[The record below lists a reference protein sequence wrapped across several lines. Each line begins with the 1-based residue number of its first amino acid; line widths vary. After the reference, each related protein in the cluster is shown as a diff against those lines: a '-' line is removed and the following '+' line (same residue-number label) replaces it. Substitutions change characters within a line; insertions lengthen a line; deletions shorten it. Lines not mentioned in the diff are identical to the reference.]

1 MTPEPA
7 PDEATRRAARAC
19 EAALPEAFGTHRV
32 AFGFD
37 GFLDTVRVLVDER
50 RDADSFDRVERLA
63 DMADHV
69 ADSAARNSSVTF
81 EWVTRGRR
89 TGGHV
94 AHLSRALG
102 TLGFDPTMVGRFG
115 RPPAEPFAREFAD
128 RDLLSVGTPSRTDAV
143 EFDDGKLLLPEMIDV
158 QQFDWAT
165 MRERVGLEAL
175 AERLEN
181 LDLLGVGYWVDTPRI
196 RTILE
201 GLRTELFPTLS
212 SPPDR
217 LLFDPGDLRQ
227 IDTDRLRSGVRA
239 LTRLDGTVP
248 VTVSAN
254 RSETAVLADAVET
267 EEEPEPPSPN
277 EDGDEAGDGT
287 APPRGGDGNRLG
299 MAADARTARVGLG
312 VTRLVAHGAEGAV
325 AVTDEGLARVRAP
338 LVRDP
343 ELTTSA
349 GDHFNAGLAVG
360 LLAGMDESAALV
372 SACAL
377 AGQFVRTGDPPTPDA
392 FRSFV
397 GSYIDRFRDDG

>member
-1 MTPEPA
+1 MTPERA
-7 PDEATRRAARAC
+7 PDDATRRAARAC

-50 RDADSFDRVERLA
+50 QDADSFDRVERLA

-175 AERLEN
+175 AERLEH

-196 RTILE
+196 RTVLE

-227 IDTDRLRSGVRA
+227 IDADRVRAGSRA
-239 LTRLDGTVP
+239 LTRLDETVP

-254 RSETAVLADAVET
+254 RSETAVLADVVGAEDG
-267 EEEPEPPSPN
+267 PRSPN
-277 EDGDEAGDGT
+277 EADDGDPVAGRSG
-287 APPRGGDGNRLG
+287 GGDRLG
-299 MAADARTARVGLG
+299 LADDARTARAGLG
-312 VTRLVAHGAEGAV
+312 VTRFVAHGAEGAV

-338 LVRDP
+338 RVRDP

-360 LLAGMDESAALV
+360 LLAGMDEPAALV
-372 SACAL
+372 AACSL
-377 AGQFVRTGDPPTPDA
+377 AGQFVRTGDPPSPDA

-397 GSYIDRFRDDG
+397 GSYIDRFQEDG

>member
-50 RDADSFDRVERLA
+50 QDADSFDRVERLA

-81 EWVTRGRR
+81 EWITRGRR

-175 AERLEN
+175 AERLEH

-196 RTILE
+196 RTVLE

-227 IDTDRLRSGVRA
+227 IDADRVRAGSRA
-239 LTRLDGTVP
+239 LTRLDETVP

-254 RSETAVLADAVET
+254 RSETAVLADVVGAEDGAR
-267 EEEPEPPSPN
+267 SPN
-277 EDGDEAGDGT
+277 EGADGDPVAGRSG
-287 APPRGGDGNRLG
+287 GGDRLG
-299 MAADARTARVGLG
+299 LADDARTARAGLG
-312 VTRLVAHGAEGAV
+312 VTRFVAHGAEGAV

-338 LVRDP
+338 RVRDP

-360 LLAGMDESAALV
+360 LLAGMDEPAALV
-372 SACAL
+372 AACSL
-377 AGQFVRTGDPPTPDA
+377 AGQFVRTGDPPSPDA

-397 GSYIDRFRDDG
+397 GSYIDRFQEDG

>member
-1 MTPEPA
+1 
-7 PDEATRRAARAC
+7 
-19 EAALPEAFGTHRV
+19 
-32 AFGFD
+32 
-37 GFLDTVRVLVDER
+37 
-50 RDADSFDRVERLA
+50 
-63 DMADHV
+63 
-69 ADSAARNSSVTF
+69 
-81 EWVTRGRR
+81 
-89 TGGHV
+89 
-94 AHLSRALG
+94 
-102 TLGFDPTMVGRFG
+102 MVGRFG

-175 AERLEN
+175 AERLEH

-196 RTILE
+196 RTVLE

-227 IDTDRLRSGVRA
+227 IDADRVRAGSRA
-239 LTRLDGTVP
+239 LTRLDETVP

-254 RSETAVLADAVET
+254 RSETAVLADVVGAEDGAR
-267 EEEPEPPSPN
+267 SPN
-277 EDGDEAGDGT
+277 EGADGDPVAGRSG
-287 APPRGGDGNRLG
+287 GGDRLG
-299 MAADARTARVGLG
+299 LADDARTARAGLG
-312 VTRLVAHGAEGAV
+312 VTRFVAHGAEGAV

-338 LVRDP
+338 RVRDP

-360 LLAGMDESAALV
+360 LLAGMDEPAALV
-372 SACAL
+372 AACSL
-377 AGQFVRTGDPPTPDA
+377 AGQFVRTGDPPSPDA

-397 GSYIDRFRDDG
+397 GSYIDRFQEDG

>member
-7 PDEATRRAARAC
+7 PDDATRRAARAC

-50 RDADSFDRVERLA
+50 QDADSFDRVERLA

-81 EWVTRGRR
+81 EWITRGRR

-175 AERLEN
+175 AERLEH

-196 RTILE
+196 RTVLE

-227 IDTDRLRSGVRA
+227 IDADRVRAGSRA
-239 LTRLDGTVP
+239 LTRLDETVP

-254 RSETAVLADAVET
+254 RSETAVLADVVGAEDGAR
-267 EEEPEPPSPN
+267 SPN
-277 EDGDEAGDGT
+277 EGADGDPVAG
-287 APPRGGDGNRLG
+287 RSGGRDRLG
-299 MAADARTARVGLG
+299 LADDARTARAGLG
-312 VTRLVAHGAEGAV
+312 VTRFVAHGAEGAV

-338 LVRDP
+338 RVRDP

-360 LLAGMDESAALV
+360 LLAGMDEPAALV
-372 SACAL
+372 AACSL
-377 AGQFVRTGDPPTPDA
+377 AGQFVRTGDPPSPDA

-397 GSYIDRFRDDG
+397 GSYIDRFQEDG

>member
-7 PDEATRRAARAC
+7 PDDATRRAARAC

-50 RDADSFDRVERLA
+50 QDADSFDRVERLA

-81 EWVTRGRR
+81 EWITRGRR

-175 AERLEN
+175 AERLEH

-196 RTILE
+196 RTVLE

-227 IDTDRLRSGVRA
+227 IDADRVRAGSRA
-239 LTRLDGTVP
+239 LTRLDETVP

-254 RSETAVLADAVET
+254 RSETAVLADVVGAEDGAR
-267 EEEPEPPSPN
+267 SPN
-277 EDGDEAGDGT
+277 EGADGDPVAGRSG
-287 APPRGGDGNRLG
+287 GGDRLG
-299 MAADARTARVGLG
+299 LADDARTARAGLG
-312 VTRLVAHGAEGAV
+312 VTRFVAHGAEGAV

-338 LVRDP
+338 RVRDP

-360 LLAGMDESAALV
+360 LLAGMDEPAALV
-372 SACAL
+372 AACSL
-377 AGQFVRTGDPPTPDA
+377 AGQFVRTGDPPSPDA

-397 GSYIDRFRDDG
+397 GSYIDRFQEDG